1 MKEKSQVIY
10 KIITFYWAHRRVK
23 VTSQVNYIPE
33 KDNPFQWEMEH
44 WNFFILENR
53 RKMWM
58 SYKWVREKLARIV
71 THYER
76 TNVGWHQTRI
86 AKNPQ
91 TQEEFMLTYNLFQ
104 AALQQ
109 VLLRNTKAMVGD
121 EGTSPPLPLGGT
133 GIVEVIYQGWGKILK
148 NFLDHSLPWGIN
160 FKTLGY
166 K

>member
-33 KDNPFQWEMEH
+33 KDNHFQWEMEH
-44 WNFFILENR
+44 WNCFILENR

-86 AKNPQ
+86 AKNPRPKRSLCS
-91 TQEEFMLTYNLFQ
+91 LTISFKQLSNRCSWETLRLWWEMRELPPPAPWWHRYSGGHLSRVGQNPEKFPWSFS
-104 AALQQ
+104 ALRHK
-109 VLLRNTKAMVGD
+109 L
-121 EGTSPPLPLGGT
+121 
-133 GIVEVIYQGWGKILK
+133 
-148 NFLDHSLPWGIN
+148 
-160 FKTLGY
+160 
-166 K
+166 